1 MATVGQDNP
10 YQEDETIIMRSNG
23 KRQSLVIRLIFLLT
37 LVYTVQH
44 QSKLL
49 TKVDLFRGSSS
60 SSLDISNTN
69 ADNQAEIPL
78 NHNASREPIGS
89 EGKVKIAPAEDS
101 KSINGAGTSAPLE
114 QGPET
119 TSASQV
125 AVDVVGHQPVKRCA
139 LLFFGLIK
147 DFDQLALPAIQQHI
161 LQPNPQCD
169 VFLHTYNITVTRI
182 SRRNLEQPYQVRTE
196 EAYHLTN
203 HVAFDTERTFDD
215 EHSNLLRRTRRL
227 YHREWGACCK
237 SHDNM
242 IKQWHSIKRVWD
254 LMVDHE
260 QKLVLDGQPNGRQ
273 GSEKKLYYEQIGL
286 FRSDVFYISPIDI
299 YESNAALPNFA
310 SYKGYNDRLFYGQ
323 RSYAKIWADRFSFA
337 ATFERQYMV
346 ASITRGKKRGYH
358 SESFL
363 YHLLG
368 HHNVPVE
375 KKNICVWRIRT
386 GSRLSV
392 EDCTREADWFSK
404 DDISKY
410 LPRGFT
416 VQVVEDV
423 KKLRNGKNKTSSS
436 LLGFPPENNGI
447 ANTPP

>member
-1 MATVGQDNP
+1 M
-10 YQEDETIIMRSNG
+10 
-23 KRQSLVIRLIFLLT
+23 VIRLIFLLT

-49 TKVDLFRGSSS
+49 TKIDLFRGSSS
-60 SSLDISNTN
+60 LLLRVDISNSN
-69 ADNQAEIPL
+69 DENQAEIPF
-78 NHNASREPIGS
+78 NHNAREPIGS
-89 EGKVKIAPAEDS
+89 VGKVKTVATEDS
-101 KSINGAGTSAPLE
+101 KSINGDGTSAPLE
-114 QGPET
+114 QGSE

-125 AVDVVGHQPVKRCA
+125 TMDAIVVGHQPLKRCA

-147 DFDQLALPAIQQHI
+147 DFDELALPAIQQHI

-196 EAYHLTN
+196 EAYHLTH

-254 LMVDHE
+254 LMVDNE
-260 QKLVLDGQPNGRQ
+260 QKLVLEGQASDNQ
-273 GSEKKLYYEQIGL
+273 GSEKKHYYEQIGL
-286 FRSDVFYISPIDI
+286 FRSDVFYMSPIDI
-299 YESNAALPNFA
+299 YDSNAALPNFA

-323 RSYAKIWADRFSFA
+323 RSYAAIWADRFSFA

-363 YHLLG
+363 YHLLS

-392 EDCTREADWFSK
+392 EDCTREANWFSK
-404 DDISKY
+404 DDISNY
-410 LPRGFT
+410 LPQGFT

-436 LLGFPPENNGI
+436 LLGFPPDNNGI